1 MALEKLYSQK
11 LSKKSASA
19 ATQQFLDVAEVKED
33 TIVLKSGALRAILAV
48 SAINYDLK
56 STDEQEAIV
65 SQYQNFLNSLDFP
78 VQILIVSRKINME
91 KYMDFVETKEKE
103 QSNELLKLQISEYKN
118 FINQLVSVSN
128 IMDKDFYIIVPFAPI
143 ENEEKGFLKNVL
155 SIFSAKNN
163 AITKLE
169 NFETYKNQLFQR
181 LDHIT
186 AGLSGIG
193 LRLAHLE
200 TQELIELLY
209 NSYNPAVFT
218 PNDMVDISNLDV
230 K

>member
-1 MALEKLYSQK
+1 MALEKLYSKK
-11 LSKKSASA
+11 LSKKSASS
-19 ATQQFLDVAEVKED
+19 ATQQFLDVAEVKDD

-56 STDEQEAIV
+56 STDEQEAII

-91 KYMDFVETKEKE
+91 KYMDFIEVKEKE

-143 ENEEKGFLKNVL
+143 ENEEKGFLKNIF

-163 AITKLE
+163 AITKIE

-186 AGLSGIG
+186 AGLTGIG
-193 LRLAHLE
+193 LRLANLK

-218 PNDMVDISNLDV
+218 PNDMVNVEDLDI